1 MWAEQASEDQAGMD
15 LRPRRDGGWMDG
27 ESEVFC
33 GVQPPPEADSPLAK
47 ATPGPANVL
56 RSPLPTGNSYE
67 NCWGMEAGF
76 TFQ

>member
-1 MWAEQASEDQAGMD
+1 
-15 LRPRRDGGWMDG
+15 MDG

-33 GVQPPPEADSPLAK
+33 GVQPPPEAASPLAK